1 MVRWFSNES
10 RSSES
15 IDVIFKR
22 QLTAAF
28 FLYSHYLIS
37 HINKPQ
43 QQKFAVSEVKLSM
56 RTGISDGQSQ
66 GFLNSP
72 GCLIINLVKWV
83 KRLSGVEMQ

>member
-22 QLTAAF
+22 QRTAAF
-28 FLYSHYLIS
+28 FFYSRYLVS
-37 HINKPQ
+37 HINKAQ

-56 RTGISDGQSQ
+56 RTGISYGQSQ
-66 GFLNSP
+66 GFLNPLS
-72 GCLIINLVKWV
+72 CLIINLVKWV
-83 KRLSGVEMQ
+83 KGLPGVEMQ